1 MMDKLRV
8 AVLALAALVLT
19 ASDGFCWFMGNDA
32 EVFPESRP
40 MYTGYGDRP
49 PNVGYF
55 LNSAHTMPADY
66 AYRTWWVGPR
76 PTEGEN
82 CQWWRF
88 FSLPGAD
95 RRETAQQQAI
105 AGEAGA
111 ALRRMV
117 RDLVSELKVS
127 SGDELAGGPVVT
139 VSTFV
144 NLNALYATSTLGRF
158 LGEQMIAELAR
169 SGVNV
174 IEVRKTPHILIRDNN
189 GEFGLSR
196 NLDELEYS
204 RPAQFMVVG
213 TYTYAREQI
222 FLYARLI
229 RNSDAMICASAS
241 LVFGMD
247 RMVREMLADEG
258 LFMPAREK
266 TVQVKAFDA
275 P

>member
-1 MMDKLRV
+1 MVDKLRV
-8 AVLALAALVLT
+8 AVLAAAALVLT
-19 ASDGFCWFMGNDA
+19 ASDGFCWFLGNGP
-32 EVFPESRP
+32 EVFPEARP
-40 MYTGYGDRP
+40 MYTGHGDRP

-55 LNSAHTMPADY
+55 LNTSIVMPDDY
-66 AYRTWWVGPR
+66 TYRTWWVGPR
-76 PTEGEN
+76 PSEGED
-82 CQWWRF
+82 CHWWQF

-95 RRETAQQQAI
+95 RRETAARQAM

-111 ALRRMV
+111 ALRARV
-117 RDLVSELKVS
+117 QDLASQLLAS
-127 SGDELAGGPVVT
+127 AGGELADGPVVT

-144 NLNALYATSTLGRF
+144 NLNALYATSTLGRL
-158 LGEQMIAELAR
+158 LGEEMIAALAR
-169 SGVNV
+169 SGVRV
-174 IEVRKTPHILIRDNN
+174 LEVRKTPNILIREQN
-189 GEFGLSR
+189 GEYGLSR
-196 NLDELEYS
+196 DLDELEYA

-222 FLYARLI
+222 FLYARLL

-266 TVQVKAFDA
+266 TVQVKAFGEH
-275 P
+275 